1 MPDTNAAIKQAV
13 AQSEERTLSS
23 AESGQGGETSPLLQM
38 KDAESN
44 GAAPGSVE
52 APELPENTPTWVK
65 AAMSENGANQYLV
78 DLDLFHGP
86 MELLLYLIKR
96 DELDLHDIPVA
107 RITEQYLQY
116 VEVIHELNLESAGE
130 FILMAATLIRI
141 KTRMLLPRDE
151 SDPDEMD
158 PREELVMALLEYK
171 RFKEASE
178 SLRELRE
185 GEEAVFIPERKQLRF
200 SDGPGVPSNTVYQL
214 IEAFKEVMLRLEQ
227 DSTHVTGVESV
238 TVAER
243 VGRIV
248 AILKAQE
255 TATFVELFADAQT
268 KIVAIVTLIALLEMV
283 KARRL
288 TFQQVTSFA
297 ELRVYRGETFY
308 DESEIIVDE
317 WESEPTEPTERIEK
331 TQQG

>member
-1 MPDTNAAIKQAV
+1 MSDTTSVNTTAFPV
-13 AQSEERTLSS
+13 TTD
-23 AESGQGGETSPLLQM
+23 GETPPLRDSKPVDNHTVNKQG
-38 KDAESN
+38 S
-44 GAAPGSVE
+44 GSTVVAPKTV
-52 APELPENTPTWVK
+52 ELPENTPTWVK
-65 AAMSENGANQYLV
+65 AAMSENGENQYLV

-86 MELLLYLIKR
+86 MELLLYLIKK

-107 RITEQYLQY
+107 KITAQYLQY
-116 VEVIHELNLESAGE
+116 VEVIHELNLETAGE

-185 GEEAVFIPERKQLRF
+185 GEEAIFIPERKPIHY
-200 SDGPGVPSNTVYQL
+200 SAGPGVPANTVFQL
-214 IEAFKEVMLRLEQ
+214 IEAFKEVMLRVER
-227 DSTHVTGVESV
+227 DSAHVTELEPV

-243 VGRIV
+243 V
-248 AILKAQE
+248 AQILERLRTQDN
-255 TATFVELFADAQT
+255 ATFGELFADAQT
-268 KIVAIVTLIALLEMV
+268 KIVAIVTLIALLEMA

-288 TFQQVTSFA
+288 TFQQVNSFA
-297 ELRVYRGETFY
+297 ELRVYRGEAFY
-308 DESEIIVDE
+308 DEGEIIVDE
-317 WESEPTEPTERIEK
+317 WESNQPASDR
-331 TQQG
+331 QS

>member
-1 MPDTNAAIKQAV
+1 MPDINVTTQ
-13 AQSEERTLSS
+13 QPLSKESKGTDS
-23 AESGQGGETSPLLQM
+23 ATPRQVV
-38 KDAESN
+38 D
-44 GAAPGSVE
+44 SV
-52 APELPENTPTWVK
+52 ELPENTPTWVK

-227 DSTHVTGVESV
+227 DSTHVTGVEPV

-243 VGRIV
+243 VERIV

-255 TATFVELFADAQT
+255 AATFVELFADAQT